1 MDDEFKAAFEPVQR
15 RRSKRRL
22 LSDEERHLWRA
33 VVKDARPLSAGKI
46 IREPEQDISAPKSI
60 KPERLSKAKPQPRPM
75 PLVARPRPNSALLE
89 GAEPS
94 PPPLKGLDRRTSQR
108 LARGQID
115 TEARLDL
122 HGMRQNEAHGAL
134 YHFFSRCRRQGMR
147 CVLVITGKGESPFSR
162 HTLHSSRFHEAT
174 DHSGVL
180 RSALPQWLNEVQ
192 FRTEVAG
199 FQPAHPKHG
208 GGGAFYIWLRKNS

>member
-1 MDDEFKAAFEPVQR
+1 MDEEFKSAFEAVQR

-22 LSDEERHLWRA
+22 LSDEEHRLWHA

-46 IREPEQDISAPKSI
+46 VPEPEQDVSSPKSM
-60 KPERLSKAKPQPRPM
+60 KSERLAKPKPQARPM
-75 PLVARPRPNSALLE
+75 PVVARPRPNSALIE
-89 GAEPS
+89 GAESS
-94 PPPLKGLDRRTSQR
+94 PPPLTGLDRRTSQR

-134 YHFFSRCRRQGMR
+134 YHFLNRSRRQGMR

-180 RSALPQWLNEVQ
+180 RSAVPQWLNEAQ

-199 FQPAHPKHG
+199 FQPAHPRHG
-208 GGGAFYIWLRKNS
+208 GGGAFYIWLRKNA